1 MSISGFDQSECCG
14 LKRLL
19 RALGITLVPM
29 FTRRSTV
36 LLCPSGT
43 GLKYEK
49 AQEWSVPVVGLE
61 WLKEMATTGE
71 IPEVEKHVVKRCASS
86 IHIGIVANNEED
98 GRVVDVAE
106 QGKGKATSVGMDDA
120 MGMDVDLQMHDVTT
134 SELPPRSR
142 WGKRRTQGN
151 FLLQIRQERQWNAR
165 PLLLYPTQNLQNDCD
180 LWLASQMRQ

>member
-120 MGMDVDLQMHDVTT
+120 MGMDVDLHMHDVATG
-134 SELPPRSR
+134 ELPRRSR
-142 WGKRRTQGN
+142 WGNRRTQGK
-151 FLLQIRQERQWNAR
+151 FSFRSCRSGSGT
-165 PLLLYPTQNLQNDCD
+165 PGHY
-180 LWLASQMRQ
+180 